1 MTVDVSCRR
10 ILFRLAAI
18 GGSLM
23 AIAAMLP
30 LLAHVAGIDPDAAN
44 FRQFD
49 LRSVG
54 NFPVLFTTVL
64 FAFAIALIVPVARL
78 EPRRAD
84 RIAWRWLAA
93 LFGYLALDETARLR
107 DSFDHLHFAAAG
119 RLLPGVHPWI
129 WIYSI
134 AAVAIAAVY
143 ARFLL
148 RQPRPLTAGLLAA
161 GALYVIGLPGAAV
174 VEPFLGGTGMLGHGI
189 GALLFGLFGQA
200 LRMAGALTLVGTLLH
215 RLRTA
220 EITVTVD
227 VGFPRAAA
235 VEPPAVPGL
244 VPVSPGESRDAA

>member
-10 ILFRLAAI
+10 ILFRLATI

-23 AIAAMLP
+23 AVAAMLP
-30 LLAHVAGIDPDAAN
+30 LLAYFAGVDTDTAN

-49 LRSVG
+49 LRTVG
-54 NFPVLFTTVL
+54 NFPVLFTTAL
-64 FAFAIALIVPVARL
+64 FVFAILLIVPVSRL
-78 EPRRAD
+78 ASRRTD
-84 RIAWRWLAA
+84 RIAWRGLAA
-93 LFGYLALDETARLR
+93 IFGYIALDETTRLR
-107 DSFDHLHFAAAG
+107 DSFDHLHAAAVG

-129 WIYSI
+129 LIYSI

-148 RQPRPLTAGLLAA
+148 RQPRPLAAGLLAA
-161 GALYVIGLPGAAV
+161 GALYAVGLPGAAV
-174 VEPFLGGTGMLGHGI
+174 VEPYLGGTGMLGHGV
-189 GALLFGLFGQA
+189 GALLFGLFGQS

-215 RLRTA
+215 RLRSA
-220 EITVTVD
+220 EITVAVE